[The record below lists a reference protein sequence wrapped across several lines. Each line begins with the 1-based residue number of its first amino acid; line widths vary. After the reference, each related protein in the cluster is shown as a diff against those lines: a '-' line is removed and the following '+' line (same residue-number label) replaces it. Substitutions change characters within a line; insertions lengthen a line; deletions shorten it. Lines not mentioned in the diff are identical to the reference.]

1 MGLMFRK
8 SVKIGPCRVNLSK
21 GRVSAST
28 GVKGARIG
36 VGKRGVST
44 SVGANGVYYR
54 KTYGSKKK
62 NSKQEYIEE
71 QEEERTLVQ
80 TAEENDAAMKE
91 KSKEW
96 LKEYGLKPND
106 KCRKKLNVKMNLSI
120 ILGFFLILIGAFILP
135 LFPIGFILVM
145 RGCYLGFTYKRQ
157 LIKATMIY
165 EAKREANKEEIEA
178 KQQHDKE
185 IHEKWGRERQKKEQ
199 RKQQKEKD
207 KIYKDVNKYLDRHNI
222 NRVDIDKQIEVKEI
236 E

>member
-1 MGLMFRK
+1 MGLNFRK
-8 SVKIGPCRVNLSK
+8 SIKVGPCRVNLSK
-21 GRVSAST
+21 SGISAST
-28 GVKGARIG
+28 GVKGARVG

-62 NSKQEYIEE
+62 GSKQEYIEE

-80 TAEENDAAMKE
+80 TAQENDAEMRE

-106 KCRKKLNVKMNLSI
+106 ECRKKLNVKMNLMGI
-120 ILGFFLILIGAFILP
+120 FGFLFIVIGLAVIPLFFLGL
-135 LFPIGFILVM
+135 
-145 RGCYLGFTYKRQ
+145 YLSIRSIYIAFTYKRQ

-178 KQQHDKE
+178 KEKYDKE
-185 IHEKWGRERQKKEQ
+185 LHEKWDRDRQEKKEK
-199 RKQQKEKD
+199 KQQKEKD